1 MGTFSIM
8 KRFISATLICLVTRA
23 LAATQESSHEQHDE
37 SRAEMA
43 MSYHEFGHIGEVD
56 DLVIVA
62 GAPVRAPVGAP
73 VDRLA
78 PAGRMMNFRTNKKE
92 AQSFLVKTGTAVSFD
107 GKKIILNG
115 GVSFEIL
122 SSSIERYAEKNAEEA
137 DLVTQSAALESC
149 IGAKC
154 GYFWKRPSCD
164 RDVFDCKLP
173 AAVELVN

>member
-1 MGTFSIM
+1 MGFSIM
-8 KRFISATLICLVTRA
+8 KRFVSTSLICLVTRA

-43 MSYHEFGHIGEVD
+43 MSYYEFGHIGEVD
-56 DLVIVA
+56 DLVITA
-62 GAPVRAPVGAP
+62 GDPVG
-73 VDRLA
+73 RSLA

-92 AQSFLVKTGTAVSFD
+92 AKSFLVKTGTAVSFD
-107 GKKIILNG
+107 GKQVILNG
-115 GVSFEIL
+115 GDSFEIL
-122 SSSIERYAEKNAEEA
+122 SSNIERYAERNAEEA

-173 AAVELVN
+173 AAVELV